1 MTEMT
6 PTPTLD
12 ELPRRFSD
20 FDTLGDALDYAAQGK
35 RGFNFHDAR
44 GTLARAY
51 PFRELREDA
60 LAAARRLI
68 VAGIKPGDRVALIA
82 DTEPQF
88 CALFFGAVYAGA
100 LPVPLPLPT
109 SFGGR
114 ESYIDQIGVQLDS
127 CDPAILPICNI
138 PAARP
143 GSRTGLPFRTGH
155 CCTISA
161 RTPMAC

>member
-6 PTPTLD
+6 ATPTVD

-20 FDTLGDALDYAAQGK
+20 FDTLGEALDYAAQGQ

-44 GTLARAY
+44 AALVRAY
-51 PFRELREDA
+51 PFSELRDDA
-60 LAAARRLI
+60 LAAAKRL
-68 VAGIKPGDRVALIA
+68 VAFGIKPGDRVALIA

-109 SFGGR
+109 SFGGKD
-114 ESYIDQIGVQLDS
+114 SYIEQIGVQLDS
-127 CDPAILPICNI
+127 CEPALLLFPDEIDEL
-138 PAARP
+138 AR
-143 GSRTGLPFRTGH
+143 SIERAKTE
-155 CCTISA
+155 ISSSSKSG
-161 RTPMAC
+161 